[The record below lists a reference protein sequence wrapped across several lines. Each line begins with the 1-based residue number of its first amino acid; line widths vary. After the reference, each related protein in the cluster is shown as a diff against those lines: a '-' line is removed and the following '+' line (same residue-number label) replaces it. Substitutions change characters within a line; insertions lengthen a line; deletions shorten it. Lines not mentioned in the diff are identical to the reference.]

1 MGGKWGERCPRC
13 GAVAS
18 AQRHKPRTVDYSRLN
33 PAGIFNPVD
42 AVLCPHCGEAF
53 RVSKFETEGEWIVDW
68 ETEFEFAPKHCP
80 NCGKPFEADE
90 EPCRISDE
98 KEFGEVSKPFHMNAD
113 EARKFGLI
121 S

>member
-42 AVLCPHCGEAF
+42 AVLCPYCGEAF
-53 RVSKFETEGEWIVDW
+53 RVMRKKTWDQGKDVKFLCSKQGMYLYLGT
-68 ETEFEFAPKHCP
+68 
-80 NCGKPFEADE
+80 
-90 EPCRISDE
+90 
-98 KEFGEVSKPFHMNAD
+98 
-113 EARKFGLI
+113 
-121 S
+121 